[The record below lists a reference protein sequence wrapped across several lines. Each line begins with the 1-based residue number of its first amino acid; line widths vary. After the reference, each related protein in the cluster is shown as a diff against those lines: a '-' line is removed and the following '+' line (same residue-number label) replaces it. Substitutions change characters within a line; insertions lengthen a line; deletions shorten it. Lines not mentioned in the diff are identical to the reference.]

1 MKIIRS
7 VLVVAILLLSSI
19 AVCGCV
25 THVKRIPADLMFQ
38 GEPIYPFCLFGY
50 LFGYYYS
57 ENPLKNTPY
66 TPHTISQCMQA
77 KTAYGPKVQRQCH
90 LFEVGGNPGI
100 ECVELPDNDLTA
112 GTCKKGQAYR
122 AKIYSAWVYLT
133 TTKDNFHIV
142 GKWSHGPGVSSKFYG
157 DFLNPCSL
165 PFSKLEFVAVKYNK
179 DGYVADDDENRVW
192 PAYDEH
198 HDPISDIEILSDRMI
213 YQTGDTS
220 IAWRY
225 YWWLTYTH
233 YSEAYEV
240 FSQYLDYARHV
251 DESQSSNKVGARDG
265 IRHGIITDGPYG
277 MNVYDLDNKYYKM
290 DERPKYRIYERYEV
304 KTRDIKAF
312 KSTKCEILDMS
323 FEIRKN
329 FRKECSV
336 PAYAKEPKHL
346 GECVFDD
353 TLSKYMRKKGTTT
366 SKIDG
371 YVTMRLSEKEYD
383 WFWNDFIEEYWRR
396 IGYTP
401 PVQ

>member
-1 MKIIRS
+1 MKVIRS
-7 VLVVAILLLSSI
+7 ALVVAILLLSSI

-38 GEPIYPFCLFGY
+38 GEPIYPFCLLGY
-50 LFGYYYS
+50 SHYPPGD
-57 ENPLKNTPY
+57 KAR
-66 TPHTISQCMQA
+66 TISQCMQE
-77 KTAYGPKVQRQCH
+77 KTAYGPKVQRQCR
-90 LFEVGGNPGI
+90 LLEVGGNPGI
-100 ECVELPDNDLTA
+100 ECLELPEDDLTA

-133 TTKDNFHIV
+133 TTKDNFHII
-142 GKWSHGPGVSSKFYG
+142 GKWSYKPGLNSKFYG
-157 DFLNPCSL
+157 EFLNPCSSVVTPTL
-165 PFSKLEFVAVKYNK
+165 DIVAVKYK
-179 DGYVADDDENRVW
+179 DSYIAGNGGGSVSVS
-192 PAYDEH
+192 YDRY
-198 HDPISDIEILSDRMI
+198 HDPFSDIEILSDRMI
-213 YQTGDTS
+213 YQTYDS
-220 IAWRY
+220 IAERY
-225 YWWLTYTH
+225 YSVLHGPCLPCDIMGGPKKYL
-233 YSEAYEV
+233 YYAGKV
-240 FSQYLDYARHV
+240 F
-251 DESQSSNKVGARDG
+251 DESQSSSNGEAKDG

-383 WFWNDFIEEYWRR
+383 CFWSDFIEEYWHR

>member
-1 MKIIRS
+1 MKVIRS
-7 VLVVAILLLSSI
+7 ALVVAILLLSSI

-38 GEPIYPFCLFGY
+38 GEPVYPHCISGY
-50 LFGYYYS
+50 GY
-57 ENPLKNTPY
+57 PLPEDKA
-66 TPHTISQCMQA
+66 HTVSQCMQA

-133 TTKDNFHIV
+133 TTKDNFYII
-142 GKWSHGPGVSSKFYG
+142 GDWSYQPGVSSKFYG
-157 DFLNPCSL
+157 EFTKPCS
-165 PFSKLEFVAVKYNK
+165 PKVVFSKLVFVAVKYK
-179 DGYVADDDENRVW
+179 DGYLFSDYRNTVQAS
-192 PAYDEH
+192 YDWS

-213 YQTGDTS
+213 YQTYDS
-220 IAWRY
+220 IAERY
-225 YWWLTYTH
+225 YSVLHGPCLPCDIMSGPEKYL
-233 YSEAYEV
+233 YYAGKV
-240 FSQYLDYARHV
+240 F
-251 DESQSSNKVGARDG
+251 DESQSSSNGEAKDG

-277 MNVYDLDNKYYKM
+277 MNVYDLDNKHYKM
-290 DERPKYRIYERYEV
+290 DERPKYRIYERYEI
-304 KTRDIKAF
+304 KTRDIEAF
-312 KSTKCEILDMS
+312 KSTKREILDMS
-323 FEIRKN
+323 FEIRKD

-383 WFWNDFIEEYWRR
+383 CFWSDFIEEYWRR